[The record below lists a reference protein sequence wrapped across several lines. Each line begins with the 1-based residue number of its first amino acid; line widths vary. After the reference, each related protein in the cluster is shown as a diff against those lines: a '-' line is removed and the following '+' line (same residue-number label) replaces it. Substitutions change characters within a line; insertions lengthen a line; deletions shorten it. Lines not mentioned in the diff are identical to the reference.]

1 MIMKKILFF
10 SLLLFAT
17 AVTKA
22 EDVSFTASAPEAVP
36 NGQTFQLV
44 YSINATAKEL
54 RIPEIFDFEIVAGPF
69 QSKNSSTQIING
81 SITHSTSL
89 RFTYTLI
96 PKKEGTFTIPAATIM
111 VDKQKYS
118 SNTLTIKV
126 LPADEE
132 VAPSNNS
139 SNTAPKTQA
148 VTNDNLFIRTIVSH
162 KNVYEQEYILVTYKI
177 YTRVDLVNIDKV
189 KFPDFKDFLMQEIDL
204 PKDKQFALE
213 NYNGKNYN
221 TITLRQV
228 LLYPQRSGT
237 LEIEKMTCD
246 AIVRVRNN
254 RPSRSIFDDFFDTYQ
269 EIVKPIAS
277 NTEKIEVKAL
287 PSGKPAGFSGA
298 TGTFTLSSSINKT
311 ELTTN
316 ESVTIKLKISG
327 NGNIKLIKN
336 PEIKF
341 PADFEVYDPKV
352 ENNFTNTTAGVSG
365 TKTIEYLAIPRHSGT
380 FTIPPIE
387 FSYFDTKSKTY
398 KTLQSESFTLN
409 VAKGAVGEEDGNA
422 PMVNNFTNKES
433 VKMLGSDIRHISMND
448 FQLHKPTPFFFGTWG
463 FAFAYII
470 PLVIVMLVF
479 WFFRKQA
486 KENADIIKVRNRKA
500 NKIAQKRL
508 RTAEKYLK
516 EQKKEE
522 FYSELLKAIW
532 GYLCDKLSIPQAQ
545 LNKDNVET
553 ELRKHNLEEDS
564 IQDFMQ
570 VLNNCEFAQYAPGE
584 NIEARDHL
592 YADTIRIITLLEER
606 KKNKNEYE
614 VG

>member
-54 RIPEIFDFEIVAGPF
+54 RIPEISDFEIVAGPF

-89 RFTYTLI
+89 RFTYTLL

-189 KFPDFKDFLMQEIDL
+189 KFPDFKDFLMQEIEL

-398 KTLQSESFTLN
+398 KTLKSESFTLN

-422 PMVNNFTNKES
+422 PIVNNFTNKES

-448 FQLHKPTPFFFGTWG
+448 FQLHKPAPFFFGTWG

-470 PLVIVMLVF
+470 PLVIVILVF

-545 LNKDNVET
+545 LNKDNVEN

-606 KKNKNEYE
+606 IKK
-614 VG
+614 

>member
-287 PSGKPAGFSGA
+287 PSDKPAGFSGA

-463 FAFAYII
+463 FAFAYIF

-606 KKNKNEYE
+606 IKK
-614 VG
+614 

>member
-1 MIMKKILFF
+1 MKKILFF
-10 SLLLFAT
+10 SLLLFAS
-17 AVTKA
+17 AATKA

-54 RIPEIFDFEIVAGPF
+54 RIPEISDFEIVAGPF

-89 RFTYTLI
+89 RFTYTLL

-189 KFPDFKDFLMQEIDL
+189 KFPDFKDFLMQEIEL

-448 FQLHKPTPFFFGTWG
+448 FQLHKPAPFFFGTWG

-516 EQKKEE
+516 EQKKED

-606 KKNKNEYE
+606 IKK
-614 VG
+614 

>member
-54 RIPEIFDFEIVAGPF
+54 RIPEISDFEIVAGPF

-89 RFTYTLI
+89 RFTYTLL

-126 LPADEE
+126 LPDDEE

-189 KFPDFKDFLMQEIDL
+189 KFPDFKDFLMQEIEL

-398 KTLQSESFTLN
+398 KTLKSESFTLN

-422 PMVNNFTNKES
+422 PIVNNFTNKES

-448 FQLHKPTPFFFGTWG
+448 FQLHKPAPFFFGTWG

-545 LNKDNVET
+545 LNKDNVEN

-606 KKNKNEYE
+606 IKK
-614 VG
+614 

>member
-54 RIPEIFDFEIVAGPF
+54 RIPEISDFEIVAGPF

-89 RFTYTLI
+89 RFTYTLL

-189 KFPDFKDFLMQEIDL
+189 KFPDFKDFLMQEIEL

-298 TGTFTLSSSINKT
+298 TGTFSLSSSINKT

-398 KTLQSESFTLN
+398 KTLKSESFTLN

-422 PMVNNFTNKES
+422 PIVNNFTNKES

-448 FQLHKPTPFFFGTWG
+448 FQLHKPAPFFFGTWG

-545 LNKDNVET
+545 LNKDNVEN

-606 KKNKNEYE
+606 IKK
-614 VG
+614 

>member
-96 PKKEGTFTIPAATIM
+96 PKKEGTFTIPVATIM

-448 FQLHKPTPFFFGTWG
+448 FQLHKPAPFFFGTWG

-470 PLVIVMLVF
+470 PLVIVILVF

-545 LNKDNVET
+545 LNKDNVEN

-606 KKNKNEYE
+606 IKK
-614 VG
+614 

>member
-606 KKNKNEYE
+606 IKKIE
-614 VG
+614 

>member
-10 SLLLFAT
+10 SLLLFTT

-54 RIPEIFDFEIVAGPF
+54 RIPEISDFEIVAGPF

-89 RFTYTLI
+89 RFTYTLL

-189 KFPDFKDFLMQEIDL
+189 KFPDFKDFLMQEIEL

-398 KTLQSESFTLN
+398 KTLKSESFTLN

-448 FQLHKPTPFFFGTWG
+448 FQLHKPAPFFFGTWG

-545 LNKDNVET
+545 LNKDNVEN

-606 KKNKNEYE
+606 IKK
-614 VG
+614 

>member
-22 EDVSFTASAPEAVP
+22 EDVSFTASAPEAIP

-54 RIPEIFDFEIVAGPF
+54 RIPEISDFEIVAGPF

-89 RFTYTLI
+89 RFTYTLL

-132 VAPSNNS
+132 VTPSNNS

-189 KFPDFKDFLMQEIDL
+189 KFPDFKDFLMQEIEL

-287 PSGKPAGFSGA
+287 PSGKPVGFSGA

-398 KTLQSESFTLN
+398 KTLKSESFTLN
-409 VAKGAVGEEDGNA
+409 VAKGAVGEEEGNA
-422 PMVNNFTNKES
+422 PIVNNFTNKES

-448 FQLHKPTPFFFGTWG
+448 FQLHKPAPFFFGTWG

-545 LNKDNVET
+545 LNKDNVEN

-606 KKNKNEYE
+606 IKK
-614 VG
+614 

>member
-54 RIPEIFDFEIVAGPF
+54 RIPEISDFEIVAGPF

-89 RFTYTLI
+89 RFTYTLL

-189 KFPDFKDFLMQEIDL
+189 KFPDFKDFLMQEIEL

-398 KTLQSESFTLN
+398 KTLKSESFTLN

-422 PMVNNFTNKES
+422 PIVNNFTNKES

-448 FQLHKPTPFFFGTWG
+448 FQLHKPAPFFFGTWG

-545 LNKDNVET
+545 LNKDNVEN

-606 KKNKNEYE
+606 IKK
-614 VG
+614 

>member
-1 MIMKKILFF
+1 MKKILFF

-287 PSGKPAGFSGA
+287 PSDKPAGFSGA

-463 FAFAYII
+463 FAFAYIF

-606 KKNKNEYE
+606 IKK
-614 VG
+614 

>member
-10 SLLLFAT
+10 SLLFAT

-463 FAFAYII
+463 FAFAYIF

-606 KKNKNEYE
+606 IKK
-614 VG
+614 

>member
-54 RIPEIFDFEIVAGPF
+54 RIPEISDFEIVAGPF

-89 RFTYTLI
+89 RFTYTLL

-132 VAPSNNS
+132 VASSNNS

-189 KFPDFKDFLMQEIDL
+189 KFPDFKDFLMQEIEL

-269 EIVKPIAS
+269 EIVKPITS

-422 PMVNNFTNKES
+422 PIVNNFTNKES

-448 FQLHKPTPFFFGTWG
+448 FQLHKPAPFFFGTWG

-545 LNKDNVET
+545 LNKDNVEN

-606 KKNKNEYE
+606 IKK
-614 VG
+614 

>member
-54 RIPEIFDFEIVAGPF
+54 RIPEISDFEIVAGPF

-89 RFTYTLI
+89 RFTYTLL

-189 KFPDFKDFLMQEIDL
+189 KFPDFKDFLMQEIEL

-398 KTLQSESFTLN
+398 KTLKSESFTLN
-409 VAKGAVGEEDGNA
+409 VAKGAVGEEEGNA
-422 PMVNNFTNKES
+422 PIVNNFTNKES

-448 FQLHKPTPFFFGTWG
+448 FQLHKPAPFFFGTWG

-470 PLVIVMLVF
+470 PLVIVILVF

-545 LNKDNVET
+545 LNKDNVEN

-606 KKNKNEYE
+606 IKK
-614 VG
+614 

>member
-54 RIPEIFDFEIVAGPF
+54 RIPEISDFEIVAGPF

-89 RFTYTLI
+89 RFTYTLL

-189 KFPDFKDFLMQEIDL
+189 KFPDFKDFLMQEIEL

-221 TITLRQV
+221 IITLRQV

-398 KTLQSESFTLN
+398 KTLKSESFTLN

-422 PMVNNFTNKES
+422 PIVNNFTNKES

-448 FQLHKPTPFFFGTWG
+448 FQLHKPAPFFFGTWG

-545 LNKDNVET
+545 LNKDNVEN

-606 KKNKNEYE
+606 IKK
-614 VG
+614 

>member
-54 RIPEIFDFEIVAGPF
+54 RIPEISDFEIVAGPF

-89 RFTYTLI
+89 RFTYTLL

-189 KFPDFKDFLMQEIDL
+189 KFPDFKDFLMQEIEL

-398 KTLQSESFTLN
+398 KTLKSESFTLN

-422 PMVNNFTNKES
+422 PIVNNFTNKES

-448 FQLHKPTPFFFGTWG
+448 FQLHKPAPFFFGTWG

-545 LNKDNVET
+545 LNKDNVEN

-606 KKNKNEYE
+606 IKI
-614 VG
+614 

>member
-54 RIPEIFDFEIVAGPF
+54 RIPEISDFEIVAGPF

-89 RFTYTLI
+89 RFTYTLL

-189 KFPDFKDFLMQEIDL
+189 KFPDFKDFLMQEIEL

-254 RPSRSIFDDFFDTYQ
+254 RSSRSIFDDFFDTYQ

-398 KTLQSESFTLN
+398 KTLKSESFTLN

-422 PMVNNFTNKES
+422 PIVNNFTNKES

-545 LNKDNVET
+545 LNKDNVEN

-606 KKNKNEYE
+606 IKK
-614 VG
+614 

>member
-54 RIPEIFDFEIVAGPF
+54 RIPEISDFEIVAGPF

-89 RFTYTLI
+89 RFTYTLL

-189 KFPDFKDFLMQEIDL
+189 KFPDFKDFLMQEIEL

-398 KTLQSESFTLN
+398 KTLKSESFTLN

-422 PMVNNFTNKES
+422 PIVNNFTNKES

-545 LNKDNVET
+545 LNKDNVEN

-606 KKNKNEYE
+606 IKK
-614 VG
+614 

>member
-54 RIPEIFDFEIVAGPF
+54 RIPEISDFEIVAGPF

-89 RFTYTLI
+89 RFTYTLL

-189 KFPDFKDFLMQEIDL
+189 KFPDFKDFLMQEIEL

-398 KTLQSESFTLN
+398 KTLKSESFTLN

-422 PMVNNFTNKES
+422 PIVNNFTNKES

-448 FQLHKPTPFFFGTWG
+448 FQLHKPAPFFFGTWG

-470 PLVIVMLVF
+470 PLVIVILVF

-564 IQDFMQ
+564 IQNFMQ

-606 KKNKNEYE
+606 IKK
-614 VG
+614 

>member
-54 RIPEIFDFEIVAGPF
+54 RIPEISDFEIVAGPF

-89 RFTYTLI
+89 RFTYTLL

-132 VAPSNNS
+132 VAPSNNR

-189 KFPDFKDFLMQEIDL
+189 KFPDFKDFLMQEIEL

-398 KTLQSESFTLN
+398 KTLKSESFTLN

-422 PMVNNFTNKES
+422 PIVNNFTNKES

-448 FQLHKPTPFFFGTWG
+448 FQLHKPAPFFFGTWG

-470 PLVIVMLVF
+470 PLVIVILVF

-606 KKNKNEYE
+606 IKK
-614 VG
+614 

>member
-287 PSGKPAGFSGA
+287 PSDKPAGFSGA

-422 PMVNNFTNKES
+422 PMVLNFTNKES
-433 VKMLGSDIRHISMND
+433 VKMVGSDIRHISMND

-463 FAFAYII
+463 FAFAYIF

-606 KKNKNEYE
+606 IKK
-614 VG
+614 

>member
-54 RIPEIFDFEIVAGPF
+54 RIPEISDFEIVAGPF

-89 RFTYTLI
+89 RFTYTLL

-189 KFPDFKDFLMQEIDL
+189 KFPDFKDFLMQEIEL

-398 KTLQSESFTLN
+398 KTLKSESFTLN
-409 VAKGAVGEEDGNA
+409 VAKGAIGEEEGNA
-422 PMVNNFTNKES
+422 PIVNNFTNKES

-448 FQLHKPTPFFFGTWG
+448 FQLHKPAPFFFGTWG

-470 PLVIVMLVF
+470 PLIIVMLVF

-606 KKNKNEYE
+606 IKK
-614 VG
+614 

>member
-54 RIPEIFDFEIVAGPF
+54 RIPEISDFEIVAGPF

-89 RFTYTLI
+89 RFTYTLL

-189 KFPDFKDFLMQEIDL
+189 KFPDFKDFLMQEIEL

-398 KTLQSESFTLN
+398 KTLKSESFTLN
-409 VAKGAVGEEDGNA
+409 VAKGAVGEEEGNA
-422 PMVNNFTNKES
+422 PIVNNFTNKES

-545 LNKDNVET
+545 LNKDNVEN

-606 KKNKNEYE
+606 IKK
-614 VG
+614 

>member
-54 RIPEIFDFEIVAGPF
+54 RIPEISDFKIVAGPF

-89 RFTYTLI
+89 RFTYTLL

-126 LPADEE
+126 LPADKE

-189 KFPDFKDFLMQEIDL
+189 KFPDFKDFLMQEIEL

-398 KTLQSESFTLN
+398 KTLKSESFTLN

-422 PMVNNFTNKES
+422 PIVNNFTNKES

-448 FQLHKPTPFFFGTWG
+448 FQLHKPAPFFFGTWG

-508 RTAEKYLK
+508 RSAEKYLK

-545 LNKDNVET
+545 LNKDNVEN

-606 KKNKNEYE
+606 IKK
-614 VG
+614 